1 MAKVIHDKEKC
12 ISCGM
17 CVSICPEHWEMG
29 SDGKVGLKGSE
40 KVGDNYEKE
49 VENIGC
55 NKEAAENC
63 PVGAIKIKE

>member
-17 CVSICPEHWEMG
+17 CVSICPEHWEMEG
-29 SDGKVGLKGSE
+29 DGKVGLKGSE